1 MVLEGLREAVSRL
14 LKGGG
19 LYEKALESFVRDVQ
33 RELIRADVNAR
44 LVLQLARRLRERGLR
59 EEPPPGVSR
68 REWLVKILYEELS
81 SLFGGDAEPEVE
93 PRKTPWVVLLVGV
106 QGSGKTTT
114 AGKLAAYYSR
124 RGYKVGLVSTDT
136 YRPGAYDQLR
146 ALAEKAGAMFHGG
159 RRGDPAVIAEE
170 GVKRLVERGADIV
183 VIDTAGR
190 HGYGEEEALMDEM
203 RRIAERVRPDEVVL
217 VIDASIGQKAGPL
230 AERFHRA
237 AGVSSIIVTKMDGT
251 ARGGGALS
259 AAAATGARIKFVGV
273 GEKLDELEPFRPRRF
288 VARILGMGDLESL
301 LEKIRSAEEARQLEE
316 AAMDM
321 LRGRINMR
329 TIYRQLRAAR
339 SMGPLS
345 RVLQMLP
352 GAGVLFSVD
361 ESTARLGEE
370 KIRRWIAI
378 IESMTYEELDNPEI
392 IDKRRMRRIA
402 IGSGTSVDDVRELI
416 SHYKNMKRLVKRLR
430 RDRRLLRRLGVEL
443 G

>member
-1 MVLEGLREAVSRL
+1 M
-14 LKGGG
+14 
-19 LYEKALESFVRDVQ
+19 
-33 RELIRADVNAR
+33 
-44 LVLQLARRLRERGLR
+44 
-59 EEPPPGVSR
+59 
-68 REWLVKILYEELS
+68 
-81 SLFGGDAEPEVE
+81 
-93 PRKTPWVVLLVGV
+93 
-106 QGSGKTTT
+106 
-114 AGKLAAYYSR
+114 
-124 RGYKVGLVSTDT
+124 
-136 YRPGAYDQLR
+136 
-146 ALAEKAGAMFHGG
+146 
-159 RRGDPAVIAEE
+159 
-170 GVKRLVERGADIV
+170 
-183 VIDTAGR
+183 
-190 HGYGEEEALMDEM
+190 
-203 RRIAERVRPDEVVL
+203 
-217 VIDASIGQKAGPL
+217 
-230 AERFHRA
+230 
-237 AGVSSIIVTKMDGT
+237 
-251 ARGGGALS
+251 
-259 AAAATGARIKFVGV
+259 GV